1 MNRIDKV
8 FKEKQWNI
16 LSVYYT
22 AGYPSLDSTVK
33 ILHALEDA
41 GADMVEIGIPF
52 SDPIADGPV
61 IQHSDEISL
70 KNGMNMSL
78 LFSQLRDIRKSIQI
92 PILLMG
98 YFNPVLQYGVDKFC
112 RDCMECG
119 IDGLI
124 LPDLPPEVYVREYSG
139 MFEKYDINN
148 ILLIAPQSSDQRI
161 QMIDKISR
169 GFNYVVS
176 SSAVTGVRG
185 KFAKVQL
192 SYFKRVR
199 ELKLENPTLIGFGI
213 SDHDTFTDACR
224 YSNGG
229 IIGSAF
235 INLLGQK
242 GESADEI
249 KMFIRNIR
257 D

>member
-78 LFSQLRDIRKSIQI
+78 LFSQLRDIRKSIQSGE
-92 PILLMG
+92 LLE
-98 YFNPVLQYGVDKFC
+98 N
-112 RDCMECG
+112 
-119 IDGLI
+119 
-124 LPDLPPEVYVREYSG
+124 
-139 MFEKYDINN
+139 
-148 ILLIAPQSSDQRI
+148 
-161 QMIDKISR
+161 
-169 GFNYVVS
+169 
-176 SSAVTGVRG
+176 G
-185 KFAKVQL
+185 KFVKNA
-192 SYFKRVR
+192 
-199 ELKLENPTLIGFGI
+199 
-213 SDHDTFTDACR
+213 
-224 YSNGG
+224 
-229 IIGSAF
+229 
-235 INLLGQK
+235 
-242 GESADEI
+242 
-249 KMFIRNIR
+249 
-257 D
+257 